1 MIQRS
6 HLERGRRVC
15 EIKNLDMTLC
25 GANYH
30 ERIRY
35 VERVAALWQL
45 HSRDRIW
52 CAHVPI
58 LDPTRRNKRLGL
70 KQESWTRITLI
81 VLSHEPVARMLPWGV
96 SSHLTTL
103 TGASCWATC
112 CACPVWMSK
121 RRAALSP
128 PPEIILFPSYR
139 AWFGRIQTRISET
152 CVLTLFQQTDRTG
165 AWCPYIAFPC
175 VWPFCPTSYIRTYE
189 GH

>member
-1 MIQRS
+1 VFAILTATSLSKESVVLTLQYREAIIQRS

-15 EIKNLDMTLC
+15 EIENLNMTLC

-30 ERIRY
+30 ERVRN

-45 HSRDRIW
+45 HSRDWIW

-58 LDPTRRNKRLGL
+58 LDQTRGVERVGL

-96 SSHLTTL
+96 SIHLTTL

-112 CACPVWMSK
+112 CACPVWMS
-121 RRAALSP
+121 
-128 PPEIILFPSYR
+128 
-139 AWFGRIQTRISET
+139 
-152 CVLTLFQQTDRTG
+152 
-165 AWCPYIAFPC
+165 
-175 VWPFCPTSYIRTYE
+175 
-189 GH
+189 